1 MSINIACQHIVQYYT
16 ITFYCFIPLSLHIFH
31 SISKSQTLYHV
42 YVIDCEAQPTKW
54 LQWQPS
60 RTPEHTG
67 EIDPTAGE
75 LLLHGI
81 LFPAVLGFCWVD
93 FQTLIEECMSISTN
107 VSYMYFYC
115 NMD

>member
-1 MSINIACQHIVQYYT
+1 M
-16 ITFYCFIPLSLHIFH
+16 
-31 SISKSQTLYHV
+31 